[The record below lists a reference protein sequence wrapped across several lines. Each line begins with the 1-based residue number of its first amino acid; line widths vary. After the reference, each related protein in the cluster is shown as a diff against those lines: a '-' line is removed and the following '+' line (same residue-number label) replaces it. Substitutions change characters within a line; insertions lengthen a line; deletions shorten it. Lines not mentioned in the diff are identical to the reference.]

1 MIEIPTNLPQ
11 LVVNEESVDVTIYA
25 RPTAYLTI
33 TPRSSEE
40 ITFIPAV
47 IRMEVPETSASF
59 KMLASRTGIFVV
71 EFEIGG
77 QNDFDFQQPPSAQ
90 VHVFQNKTSLLIDV
104 NVEDIS
110 DTLTTL
116 NLTEDLSIQSSCL
129 KDGKR
134 PSGFVSVK
142 SKSSTTLPLSI
153 VSLFQSTL
161 DRFSTSGIMDP
172 TEEIDSYLKARV
184 IKTSNI
190 CPQMINNSTTFN
202 QQVDYIIKNNFFQ
215 ILALREI
222 TKSFPDWFELKK
234 INMGTEYEAENLVTK
249 IVSRE
254 VLKESN
260 CFKPFIK
267 DTVLFPLLDG
277 FYNMYHSNTPV
288 SVKIM
293 GNKMDFSKT
302 NKICYFTDNT
312 LDQTNLLSDSP
323 IKFITDSSPD
333 HVITKLESRFIS
345 VSSKGESFMV
355 DVEMKM
361 KSFDGKIKT
370 RSLLTFQDSLEVS
383 LYSN

>member
-1 MIEIPTNLPQ
+1 MI
-11 LVVNEESVDVTIYA
+11 
-25 RPTAYLTI
+25 
-33 TPRSSEE
+33 
-40 ITFIPAV
+40 
-47 IRMEVPETSASF
+47 
-59 KMLASRTGIFVV
+59 ASRTGIFIV

-234 INMGTEYEAENLVTK
+234 INTGPEYEAENLVTK

-254 VLKESN
+254 VLKESK
-260 CFKPFIK
+260 CFKPLIK
-267 DTVLFPLLDG
+267 DTVFFPLLDG
-277 FYNMYHSNTPV
+277 IYNMYHSNTPV
-288 SVKIM
+288 SIKIM
-293 GNKMDFSKT
+293 GNKMDYSKT
-302 NKICYFTDNT
+302 NKICFFTDNT
-312 LDQTNLLSDSP
+312 FDQTNVLSDSP

-333 HVITKLESRFIS
+333 HVITKLESRFVS
-345 VSSKGESFMV
+345 ESSKGESFMV

-361 KSFDGKIKT
+361 KSFDGKIKMK
-370 RSLLTFQDSLEVS
+370 SLLTLQDSLKVCIAF
-383 LYSN
+383 N